1 MMLFRYARGCR
12 VGRTWQ
18 WLGMGEMMD
27 PVWINSQ
34 VLSFCLKKLNRWC
47 CHSLWVNGE
56 GEGLRRKKKNQELCF
71 TYHSVLFPDGSNCK
85 ESACNEG
92 DPWVGKIPWRR
103 QWQPS
108 LVFLPG
114 ESHGQRRLTGY
125 RSWGHKESDTT
136 EWLTDSVL
144 LCYKRSMLKDNN
156 WQSKSE
162 KESEENFR
170 GQRPL
175 LSYYTPGHLVPLF
188 LVD

>member
-1 MMLFRYARGCR
+1 MVLPFT
-12 VGRTWQ
+12 VGQ
-18 WLGMGEMMD
+18 WG
-27 PVWINSQ
+27 
-34 VLSFCLKKLNRWC
+34 RWRI
-47 CHSLWVNGE
+47 E
-56 GEGLRRKKKNQELCF
+56 KKKKKQIKS
-71 TYHSVLFPDGSNCK
+71 SVLHIILYSSLMSQTVNSLPVMREIPGF
-85 ESACNEG
+85 
-92 DPWVGKIPWRR
+92 DPWVGKIPCRR
-103 QWQPS
+103 KWQPT

-144 LCYKRSMLKDNN
+144 LCSKRSILKDNN
-156 WQSKSE
+156 WQSKSD

-175 LSYYTPGHLVPLF
+175 LSCYTPGHLVPLF

>member
-1 MMLFRYARGCR
+1 MPGDVEL
-12 VGRTWQ
+12 VGLDSGLVWGRWWIQSGSIAKSWVFALRNWTD
-18 WLGMGEMMD
+18 GVAIHCGSMGKVKDWE
-27 PVWINSQ
+27 
-34 VLSFCLKKLNRWC
+34 
-47 CHSLWVNGE
+47 
-56 GEGLRRKKKNQELCF
+56 KKKNQELCF

-103 QWQPS
+103 QWQPT

-162 KESEENFR
+162 NQKKTSEGKDR
-170 GQRPL
+170 C
-175 LSYYTPGHLVPLF
+175 SVTTHLVIWFPYSSLINQHGAA
-188 LVD
+188 